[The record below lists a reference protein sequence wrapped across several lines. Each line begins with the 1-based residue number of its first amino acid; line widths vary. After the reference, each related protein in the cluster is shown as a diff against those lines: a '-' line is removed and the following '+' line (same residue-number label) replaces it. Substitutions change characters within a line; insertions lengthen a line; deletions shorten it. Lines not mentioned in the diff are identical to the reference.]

1 MNENTLTA
9 DWPTQEQTPA
19 PESYHI
25 EATKSLVERTLRT
38 LKHDDLFGVFDK
50 QGNCQG
56 GADGP
61 DGIFYKDTRFLSG
74 LGMRVGGMEP
84 LQLSSVVLDD
94 NGAMIVDLANADLHD
109 PDGRVWL
116 QRDSLYVGRLKF
128 LCGTTCYERIRVR
141 RFGPCGRV
149 IPLEISFDADFAD
162 LFEVRGERRA
172 KRGTR
177 KVAKVDDCTVR
188 FSYVGLDD
196 VQRLTTLHFDP
207 APSQLDEHQARWD
220 LDVDAS
226 ERINLVMKI
235 DCKIADEAAEPPH
248 ILSAFRTMRRTRKR
262 RNREQAWVDSSN
274 ELFNTVVDRAV
285 SDIDM
290 LLTDTD
296 YGLYPYAGVPWYST
310 IFGRDGIITAIEL
323 LWAAPDIAKGVL
335 NALAT
340 TQATE
345 VDEAADAQ
353 PGKILHEMRGGE
365 MARLGEVPFRRYYG
379 SVDAT
384 PLFVMLAGLYLKRSG
399 DLDTI
404 RAIWPNIRAA
414 LAWIDG
420 SGDPD
425 GDGFVEYARMTDTRS
440 RQPGLEGQLRFDLPR
455 RRQQRRRAD
464 RAVRGAGLCL
474 RRQARR
480 GRDCARAWRGRDG
493 AAAAGRSRGDAAAA
507 SRSISGSKI
516 LGCYALALDGQKQ
529 PCRVLSSNAGHALFA
544 GIASPERAAR
554 LARLLTEKRFFSGW
568 GIRTIAQGEARYNPM
583 SYHNGSVWPHDNAL
597 IAMGLARY
605 GHKAEVLKI
614 FQGLIEAA
622 FTDEFRRLPELFCG
636 FSRRKGR
643 GPTSY
648 PVACS
653 PQAWAAAAPFALIA
667 AATGLELAYGEDEVR
682 LANPTLPRLYRRS
695 VLARCVGCG
704 IAPGYALVAQRRRCD
719 DGRHPAQWQSGAG
732 DRQII

>member
-1 MNENTLTA
+1 MNENSPIA

-38 LKHDDLFGVFDK
+38 LKHGDLFGVFDK
-50 QGNCQG
+50 QGNCMG

-61 DGIFYKDTRFLSG
+61 DGLFYRDTRFLSG
-74 LGMRVGGMEP
+74 LGLRVGGMEP
-84 LQLSSVVLDD
+84 LQLSSIVLDD

-109 PDGRVWL
+109 PDGKIWL
-116 QRDSLYVGRLKF
+116 QRDSLYVGRLKY

-141 RFGPCGRV
+141 RFGPVGRT
-149 IPLEISFDADFAD
+149 IPIEMSFDADFAD

-172 KRGTR
+172 RRGTR
-177 KVAKVDDCTVR
+177 TVAKIDDCTVR
-188 FSYVGLDD
+188 FTYVGLDD
-196 VQRLTTLHFDP
+196 VERLTTLHFEP
-207 APSQLDEHQARWD
+207 APSHLDERQARWD
-220 LDVDAS
+220 LDLDAAD
-226 ERINLVMKI
+226 RINLVVRV
-235 DCKIADEAAEPPH
+235 DCKIAEEAAEPPH
-248 ILSAFRTMRRTRKR
+248 ILSAYRTVRRTRRR
-262 RNREQAWVDSSN
+262 RNRDQACVNSSN
-274 ELFNTVVDRAV
+274 ELFDTVVDRAV

-290 LLTDTD
+290 LLTDTE

-335 NALAT
+335 KALAM

-345 VDEAADAQ
+345 VDKAADAE

-365 MARLGEVPFRRYYG
+365 MAKLGEVPFRRYYG

-384 PLFVMLAGLYLKRSG
+384 PLFVLLAGLYLKRSG

-404 RAIWPNIRAA
+404 RAIWSNLCAA

-425 GDGFVEYARMTDTRS
+425 GDGFVEYARMTER
-440 RQPGLEGQLRFDLPR
+440 GLANQGWKDSFDSVFHADGSSAEGPIALCEVQAYVFAAK
-455 RRQQRRRAD
+455 Q
-464 RAVRGAGLCL
+464 GA
-474 RRQARR
+474 AEI
-480 GRDCARAWRGRDG
+480 ARALGESAMSERLLSEAEALRQRFEAQFWLD
-493 AAAAGRSRGDAAAA
+493 D
-507 SRSISGSKI
+507 

-597 IAMGLARY
+597 IAMGFARY

-614 FQGLIEAA
+614 FQGLVEAA
-622 FTDEFRRLPELFCG
+622 YTDEFRRLPELFCG
-636 FSRRKGR
+636 FSRRRGR

-667 AATGLELAYGEDEVR
+667 SATGLDLAFAEDQVR
-682 LANPTLPRLYRRS
+682 LANPAIPLFMTDLFLHDVAVAGSRLDLRLSRSGDDVTTAVTRREGS
-695 VLARCVGCG
+695 A
-704 IAPGYALVAQRRRCD
+704 ALV
-719 DGRHPAQWQSGAG
+719 
-732 DRQII
+732 IVK

>member
-1 MNENTLTA
+1 MNENSLIA
-9 DWPTQEQTPA
+9 DWPTQERTQA

-61 DGIFYKDTRFLSG
+61 DGLFYQDTRFLSG
-74 LGMRVGGMEP
+74 LGLCVGGMDP
-84 LQLSSVVLDD
+84 LQLSSIVLDD

-109 PDGRVWL
+109 SDGKIWL

-128 LCGTTCYERIRVR
+128 LCETTCYERIRVR
-141 RFGPCGRV
+141 RFGPCGRR
-149 IPLEISFDADFAD
+149 IPLEVSFDADFAD

-172 KRGTR
+172 KRGGR
-177 KVAKVDDCTVR
+177 SVVIVDERTVR
-188 FSYVGLDD
+188 VTYVGLDD
-196 VQRLTTLHFDP
+196 VRRSTTLRFDP
-207 APSQLDEHQARWD
+207 VPDELGEHKARWD
-220 LDVDAS
+220 LDLEGADRTS
-226 ERINLVMKI
+226 LVMGI
-235 DCKIADEAAEPPH
+235 DCRIGDEAVEPPH
-248 ILSAFRTMRRTRKR
+248 ILSAFRTVRRTRRR
-262 RNREQAWVDSSN
+262 RNRDQARVNSSN
-274 ELFNTVVDRAV
+274 ELFNAVIHRAV

-290 LLTDTD
+290 LLTDTQ

-335 NALAT
+335 KALAMS
-340 TQATE
+340 QATE

-365 MARLGEVPFRRYYG
+365 MARLGEVPFGRYYG

-414 LAWIDG
+414 LEWIDG

-425 GDGFVEYARMTDTRS
+425 GDGFVEYARMTER
-440 RQPGLEGQLRFDLPR
+440 GLANQGWKDSFDSIFHADGSGAEGPIALCEVQAYVFAAK
-455 RRQQRRRAD
+455 RAAAD
-464 RAVRGAGLCL
+464 IARALGEGTIADGLL
-474 RRQARR
+474 RQAEALRQR
-480 GRDCARAWRGRDG
+480 FEEQFWLDD
-493 AAAAGRSRGDAAAA
+493 
-507 SRSISGSKI
+507 
-516 LGCYALALDGQKQ
+516 LGCYALALDGRKQ

-597 IAMGLARY
+597 IAMGFARY

-614 FQGLIEAA
+614 FQGLVEAA
-622 FTDEFRRLPELFCG
+622 YTDEFRRLPELFCG

-643 GPTSY
+643 GPTAY

-667 AATGLELAYGEDEVR
+667 AATGLELEYKEDQVR
-682 LANPTLPRLYRRS
+682 LCNPAMPEFIDDLYLHDVSVAGSRLDMRLSRSGDDVTTAVTRRQGQ
-695 VLARCVGCG
+695 A
-704 IAPGYALVAQRRRCD
+704 ALV
-719 DGRHPAQWQSGAG
+719 
-732 DRQII
+732 IVK

>member
-1 MNENTLTA
+1 MNENSLIA

-38 LKHDDLFGVFDK
+38 LKHGDLFGVFDK

-61 DGIFYKDTRFLSG
+61 DGLFYKDTRFLSG
-74 LGMRVGGMEP
+74 LGLCVGGIDP

-109 PDGRVWL
+109 PDGKIWL
-116 QRDSLYVGRLKF
+116 QRDTIYIGRLKF

-162 LFEVRGERRA
+162 LFEVRGERRS

-177 KVAKVDDCTVR
+177 KVTKLDNRTVR

-207 APSQLDEHQARWD
+207 PPDQLDEFKAHWD
-220 LDVDAS
+220 LDLDAS
-226 ERINLVMKI
+226 GRTNIVTKI
-235 DCKIADEAAEPPH
+235 DCRIADEADEPPH
-248 ILSAFRTMRRTRKR
+248 ILSAFRRVRQTRRR
-262 RNREQAWVDSSN
+262 RNREQAWVSSSN
-274 ELFNTVVDRAV
+274 ELFDTVVDRAV

-290 LLTDTD
+290 LLTDTE

-323 LWAAPDIAKGVL
+323 LWVAPDIAKGVL
-335 NALAT
+335 KALAM

-345 VDEAADAQ
+345 VDEAADAE
-353 PGKILHEMRGGE
+353 PGKIIHEIRGGE
-365 MARLGEVPFRRYYG
+365 MANLGEVPFGRYYG

-399 DLDTI
+399 DMETI

-414 LAWIDG
+414 LAWIDEC
-420 SGDPD
+420 GDPD
-425 GDGFVEYARMTDTRS
+425 RDGFVEYARMTDR
-440 RQPGLEGQLRFDLPR
+440 GLANQGWKDSFDSIFHADGTTAEGPIALCEVQGYVFAAK
-455 RRQQRRRAD
+455 Q
-464 RAVRGAGLCL
+464 GA
-474 RRQARR
+474 AEI
-480 GRDCARAWRGRDG
+480 ARAL
-493 AAAAGRSRGDAAAA
+493 GDDELAQRLLGEAEAM
-507 SRSISGSKI
+507 RQRFEEQFWLDD

-554 LARLLTEKRFFSGW
+554 LARLLTEKPFFSGW
-568 GIRTIAQGEARYNPM
+568 GIRTIARGQARYNPM
-583 SYHNGSVWPHDNAL
+583 SYHNGSVWPHDNAM

-605 GHKAEVLKI
+605 GHKTEVLKI

-636 FSRRKGR
+636 FRRRKGR

-653 PQAWAAAAPFALIA
+653 PQAWAAAAPFALIG
-667 AATGLELAYGEDEVR
+667 AATGLELAFGDDEVR
-682 LANPTLPRLYRRS
+682 LANPTLPGFINNLFLHDVSVAGSRLDMRLSRS
-695 VLARCVGCG
+695 DGDVTTAVTARTGK
-704 IAPGYALVAQRRRCD
+704 AALV
-719 DGRHPAQWQSGAG
+719 
-732 DRQII
+732 IVK